1 MRTHRHIIRIGN
13 VRIDPQI
20 ITAYMPLW
28 TEGRITGVAL
38 YTENRTDAIRI
49 ALDAAEALEALEQ
62 LDGYF
67 DEYNKT
73 NRR

>member
-28 TEGRITGVAL
+28 TEGRMTGVAL

-49 ALDAAEALEALEQ
+49 ALDAAEALEALER
-62 LDGYF
+62 LDSEF
-67 DEYNKT
+67 DNNKT